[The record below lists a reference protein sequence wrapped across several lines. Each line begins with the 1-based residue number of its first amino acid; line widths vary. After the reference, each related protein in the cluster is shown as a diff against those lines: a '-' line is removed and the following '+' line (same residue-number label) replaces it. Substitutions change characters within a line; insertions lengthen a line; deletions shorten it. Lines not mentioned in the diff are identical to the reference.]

1 MQRGGPPF
9 VRFLSS
15 LDTLSFPDQEAD
27 LFVRFCSRECPQA
40 PQAGFGG
47 AGGGDC
53 YKVRLVFPLR
63 TFLRPAD

>member
-15 LDTLSFPDQEAD
+15 LDTLSFPVQEAD
-27 LFVRFCSRECPQA
+27 LFIRVGSRECPQA

-53 YKVRLVFPLR
+53 YKVRFVLPPFPI
-63 TFLRPAD
+63 LRPAD